1 MNAKLTERL
10 DDFSDVANRRV
21 SAFGRRDWRISAQL
35 AQQAPRGYHIRSAKP
50 FGEAIIYRGKNPPR
64 LVPMTPI
71 QSQTREVRCGSQL
84 PRQCPLMRRQIKRAL
99 KALFSLS
106 RFGRLS
112 RHQNR
117 SPHSK
122 QFRQNE
128 QIPRRSMAATVPS
141 AAPIA
146 ASYWPVRD
154 VVAAPHPMLWSN
166 LNNEP
171 ILICS
176 WLIKFRT

>member
-10 DDFSDVANRRV
+10 DDFRDVANRRV
-21 SAFGRRDWRISAQL
+21 SAFGRRDCGFQPSSRSRLRAATKSALKQ
-35 AQQAPRGYHIRSAKP
+35 
-50 FGEAIIYRGKNPPR
+50 AIIYRVKNPPR
-64 LVPMTPI
+64 LVPMTPV

-84 PRQCPLMRRQIKRAL
+84 SRQCPLMHRQIKGAL
-99 KALFSLS
+99 EALFGLS

-128 QIPRRSMAATVPS
+128 QIPTPFDGCDGSVGSSYHGFVPAHSLNALRAVLRSRFQRNTRIVKTSTMHTV
-141 AAPIA
+141 
-146 ASYWPVRD
+146 
-154 VVAAPHPMLWSN
+154 
-166 LNNEP
+166 
-171 ILICS
+171 
-176 WLIKFRT
+176 TG